1 MVHTPSLVP
10 VVVAGIIV
18 VIMIALG
25 LFFSL
30 RLLRRKGVHGVG
42 VHGVKEAMYLTTRE
56 QELVN
61 YIKGARA
68 AGLDDSVITRNL
80 EHVGWQPEKIQQAFK
95 QA

>member
-30 RLLRRKGVHGVG
+30 RLLRRKR
-42 VHGVKEAMYLTTRE
+42 VHGVKEAKYLTTRE

-68 AGLDDSVITRNL
+68 AGLDDVVITMNL
-80 EHVGWQPEKIQQAFK
+80 EHVGWGQEKIQQAFK